1 MIQTKASRPLDRDK
15 LSMVSREL
23 AIQEA
28 HRALDALQ
36 NNDPEV
42 QLAAACVLFAAYSKR
57 CQYHGHDGHNLGKRL
72 LEDARFDRKTNASV
86 QSMLDFMGLRVM
98 GDANTT
104 IS

>member
-15 LSMVSREL
+15 LAMVSRET
-23 AIQEA
+23 AIMEA

-42 QLAAACVLFAAYSKR
+42 QLAAACVLFAAYTKR
-57 CQYHGHDGHNLGKRL
+57 CQYHGFDAHNLGKRL
-72 LEDARFDRKTNASV
+72 LEDAQYDRKTNASV

-98 GDANTT
+98 GDQTT
-104 IS
+104 SIS